1 MILDILNKVAA
12 TGSSKAKQ
20 QIIQDNKDNEV
31 LKRVFKLAYS
41 KRIMFG
47 IKKFPQAGEVSQSY
61 GMLTLDDGLDL
72 LEHTLATRKV
82 TGNEAIKTLS
92 DFIADMKPADV
103 EVIRRIIAR
112 DLRIGAG
119 STIANKVWKSLIPA
133 QPQMLANPYS
143 EKNVSHIKFPA
154 YAQLKADGARC
165 FAEIKGDTVD
175 DVKLLSRAG
184 NEYLGLDKLKL
195 ELIKATEKARE
206 TNPDGILIDGELVW
220 FPVEAQVESSLDH
233 LFGSEESNA
242 GEVVEQIVSS
252 RTEGNGIMNKALKGT
267 ISSQEAEGV
276 KFQVW
281 DFVPLTAYQGI
292 KSKKYHERFA
302 DLSAAVKDFGRVI
315 LIENFLVKDLKEARE
330 VYAKY
335 IEMELEGIILKNLD
349 GIWEDRRSK
358 NQVKF
363 KEVIAFDLECVDTY
377 PHRQD
382 PNKLGGVYLRSRC
395 GRVRVKAGS
404 GFKDTTHKKD
414 ENDEWIYIPFDERD
428 ELDREY
434 LWSIRDEIVGT
445 IFEGECNSWQTSESR
460 KEPYVSLFLP
470 IIKKIRRDKT
480 DANTFEEI
488 FGVDFTQATGIK

>member
-1 MILDILNKVAA
+1 MILEILEKVAE
-12 TGSSKAKQ
+12 TGSSKVKQ
-20 QIIQDNKDNEV
+20 QIIQDNVKNET
-31 LKRVFKLAYS
+31 LKRVFRMAYS
-41 KRIMFG
+41 KRIMYG
-47 IKKFPQAGEVSQSY
+47 IKKFPQPGEQSQSY

-72 LEHTLATRKV
+72 LENVLATRQL
-82 TGNEAIKTLS
+82 TGNAAIKELS
-92 DFIADMKPADV
+92 DFIADMKPGDV
-103 EVIRRIIAR
+103 EVIRRVIAR

-119 STIANKVWKSLIPA
+119 STIANKVWKNLIPA

-184 NEYLGLDKLKL
+184 NEYLGLDKLKA
-195 ELIKATEKARE
+195 ELIKATANARE

-220 FPVEAQVESSLDH
+220 FAVEPQVEDNLDS
-233 LFGSEESNA
+233 LFGESSEEQ
-242 GEVVEQIVSS
+242 VEQIVSS
-252 RTEGNGIMNKALKGT
+252 RTEGNGIANKALKGT
-267 ISSQEAEGV
+267 ISAIEADGI

-281 DFVPLTAYQGI
+281 DFVPLTTYQGFKSAAYQVRF
-292 KSKKYHERFA
+292 HE
-302 DLSAAVKDFGRVI
+302 LSEAVKGLSRVI
-315 LIENFLVKDLKEARE
+315 LIENTIVNDIKEARA

-335 IEMELEGIILKNLD
+335 VEQGLEGIILKNVFGL
-349 GIWEDRRSK
+349 WEDRRSK

-382 PNKLGGVYLRSRC
+382 PNKLGGVYLRSKC
-395 GRVRVKAGS
+395 GRIRVKAGS
-404 GFKDTTHKKD
+404 GFKDTTHIKDKKG
-414 ENDEWIYIPFDERD
+414 EWQIIPMSERD

-434 LWSIRDEIVGT
+434 LWSIRDELLGT
-445 IFEGECNSWQTSESR
+445 IFEGECNNWLTAEGR

-470 IIKKIRRDKT
+470 IIKKRRHDKT
-480 DANTFEEI
+480 TANTFEDI
-488 FGVDFTQATGIK
+488 FGVNFTEATGIK